1 MQESVRGILFRYGL
15 SFARART
22 GALRPLGLS
31 LALAAASFSALGCAH
46 NPKAVRGSDT
56 PGLDHAAMGTGLDRR
71 DLSQMLREN
80 VEAMK
85 SARVVQVW
93 TSDNNPPVTVL
104 PIRNETSEHIDSALG
119 ALISEVET
127 NLINNFPVRMISI
140 ESQKTLMEEIQRQQ
154 HSEGAFDPTQVASW
168 GKQLGARYVV
178 TGKVYSTDE
187 RAPNAHRVQYYLFI
201 RVISVETSEI
211 LFQNEAA
218 VTKAIL

>member
-1 MQESVRGILFRYGL
+1 MKVEDQVMQQGVFAKFSRRGQAF
-15 SFARART
+15 
-22 GALRPLGLS
+22 S
-31 LALAAASFSALGCAH
+31 LALVLSAASFSALGCAH

-85 SARVVQVW
+85 TSKVVNIW
-93 TSDNNPPVTVL
+93 TSDNNPPVSVL

-127 NLINNFPVRMISI
+127 SLINNFPVRVISL
-140 ESQKTLMEEIQRQQ
+140 ESQKQLMEEIQRQQ
-154 HSEGAFDPTQVASW
+154 HSQGAFDPAQVASW
-168 GKQLGARYVV
+168 GKQLGARYVI

-187 RAPNAHRVQYYLFI
+187 RAPNARRVQYYLFI
-201 RVISVETSEI
+201 RVISVETSEV
-211 LFQNEAA
+211 LFQHEAA
-218 VTKAIL
+218 VTKAII